1 MKQKRDDLFTIKRH
15 TQDKKSFFRQIFMT
29 GDHKCVNL
37 ETGNPETDLNRFKPV
52 LSRTRLTRDGSLERK
67 GFLKVPFPVS
77 LVSKIAS
84 K

>member
-1 MKQKRDDLFTIKRH
+1 MIILQSSVTGQKRFPQTN
-15 TQDKKSFFRQIFMT
+15 FMT

-52 LSRTRLTRDGSLERK
+52 LSRTRLTRDGGGWRK
-67 GFLKVPFPVS
+67 AFLKVPFPVS

-84 K
+84 KLKF